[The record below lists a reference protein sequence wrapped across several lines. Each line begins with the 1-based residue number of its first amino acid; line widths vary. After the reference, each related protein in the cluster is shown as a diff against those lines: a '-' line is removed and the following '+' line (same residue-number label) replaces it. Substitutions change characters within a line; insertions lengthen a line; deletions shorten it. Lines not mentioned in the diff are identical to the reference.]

1 MVDSVPF
8 AASNPHHLAQGGHTP
23 LPVLLLPV
31 NGGVAARERT
41 LRSLETQ
48 SVHVSVCA
56 AVGDVPA
63 VAEYVAVLVTGV
75 SLDMTACER
84 AVWFLAARPDVRC
97 VTGAIAGVG
106 DGGPCL
112 ESAIQ
117 FVVIRASSIR
127 ALLAPGDALH
137 AATALALVIGVHRR
151 DQRGAGWLS
160 EPVIVEQVEAAVLTR
175 LVAEAQSAVH
185 ALGVEI
191 GALTDLRPSSL
202 AMEPL
207 QRLTCATRPGLRV
220 QLAPASGMRVLAL
233 LQGFPMGGYT
243 AFNADLL
250 PRLSA
255 AGHAVTTCTTEWW
268 RTEWQLDRVRAVAP
282 DIHHAHG
289 IVPQSAVPAYIDW
302 LIASRGI
309 DVVLLSHSYLGFHL
323 LPYLRARHP
332 DVAFVD
338 YVHTDWFER
347 GMYGSYATMAAR
359 WESQLDAQLT
369 TSHALTSELTSA
381 GCDAAALHTAH
392 IGIDTAAWTCSG
404 PRLQAVRRSLGAATD
419 TLVLLFSGR
428 ISPEKR
434 PHLAVDVAAALV
446 AEGRDV
452 MLVFAGGGPLLH
464 ATHDRAAMR
473 GLGERCKFLGE
484 VDETTLRL
492 IYAASD
498 VFLAPSEI
506 EGIARSLY
514 EAMAMGCVPVV
525 SDVGGQ
531 RELVVPGTGTLVPAA
546 RDDAALYVDGVRPW
560 FDRAARAGASA
571 AARAQIVAHFDAPR
585 TVHTVGET
593 LALACH
599 RRQERQDVL
608 PSAMAEELAVM
619 SLEVIR
625 RHAQQM
631 AVAS

>member
-1 MVDSVPF
+1 MVHSVPLT
-8 AASNPHHLAQGGHTP
+8 AADSHHLTPEGIAP

-31 NGGVAARERT
+31 QGGVAARERT
-41 LRSLETQ
+41 LRSLATQ
-48 SVHVSVCA
+48 SVQVSVCA
-56 AVGDVPA
+56 AVGDVPTA
-63 VAEYVAVLVTGV
+63 AEYVAVLVAGV
-75 SLDMTACER
+75 VLDTTACER
-84 AVWFLAARPDVRC
+84 AVWFLATRPDVQC
-97 VTGAIAGVG
+97 VTGAIAGVA

-117 FVVIRASSIR
+117 FVMMRASSIR
-127 ALLAPGDALH
+127 ALLAPCDALH
-137 AATALALVIGVHRR
+137 AATALALVIGVHQR

-160 EPVIVEQVEAAVLTR
+160 EPVILSQVEAAILTP
-175 LVAEAQSAVH
+175 LVAEAQSAVN
-185 ALGVEI
+185 ALGVEA
-191 GALTDLRPSSL
+191 GALIDLRPSGL
-202 AMEPL
+202 PMEPL
-207 QRLTCATRPGLRV
+207 QRLACVTRPRLRV
-220 QLAPASGMRVLAL
+220 QRAPAPGMRVLAL

-250 PRLSA
+250 PRLSS

-268 RTEWQLDRVRAVAP
+268 RTEWHLDRVREVAP
-282 DIHHAHG
+282 DIHHAHA
-289 IVPQSAVPAYIDW
+289 IVPQAAVPAYIDW

-309 DVVLLSHSYLGFHL
+309 DVVLLSHSYLGLHL

-338 YVHTDWFER
+338 YVHTDWFEQ
-347 GMYGSYATMAAR
+347 GMYGSYATMAAH
-359 WESQLDAQLT
+359 WEGQLDAQLT
-369 TSHALTSELTSA
+369 TSHALTSELTRA
-381 GCDAAALHTAH
+381 GCQGAALRTAH
-392 IGIDTAAWTCSG
+392 IGIDTAAWAHSG
-404 PRLQAVRRSLGAATD
+404 PRLESVRRSLGAAAD

-434 PHLAVDVAAALV
+434 PHLAIDVASRLV
-446 AEGRDV
+446 GEGRDV
-452 MLVFAGGGPLLH
+452 ILVFAGGGPLLQ
-464 ATHDRAAMR
+464 ATHDRAKTL

-492 IYAASD
+492 VYAASD

-560 FDRAARAGASA
+560 FERAARTAASA
-571 AARAQIVAHFDAPR
+571 AARAQIVAHFDTPR
-585 TVHTVGET
+585 TVKTVCET
-593 LALACH
+593 LALACY

-608 PSAMAEELAVM
+608 PPAMAEELAVL
-619 SLEVIR
+619 SLDVIR
-625 RHAQQM
+625 RHVLRGVRQ
-631 AVAS
+631 